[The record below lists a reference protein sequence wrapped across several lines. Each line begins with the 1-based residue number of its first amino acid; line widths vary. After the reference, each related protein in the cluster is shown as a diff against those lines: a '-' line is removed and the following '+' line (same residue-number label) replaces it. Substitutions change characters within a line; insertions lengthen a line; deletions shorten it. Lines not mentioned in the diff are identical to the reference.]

1 MRKTISKTYKRRLWL
16 TVFSAIMIVAAIAV
30 LSVTV
35 FTERSAPDKTAGAA
49 VLTSWNVSSNGNYE
63 LNSGITVTASSAR
76 TNSLSNVTI
85 DGKGYTITIN
95 GNGNL
100 YDQTRSGGESLYAG
114 ILFGSVNG
122 LTLKNVTI
130 NYNATVSFTGRNNA
144 SRPSDTSSDA
154 ASRSTILYAG
164 IIAGSMTGTNTFE
177 NVTLNMTSSS
187 RFAAIGIDNGGNGEK
202 EFGPG
207 QGTAA
212 GFIAGSLTGTTE
224 IKGMSFTNDG
234 LIHSRAASKNIG
246 DTYTYGIFG
255 NTVVPLLKDTDRVTS
270 NAGGLF
276 GVIGAYSTESSGTLN
291 AENLEILGSGAVGT
305 YTNLDGNPE
314 NMSKVCLDYSGGLV
328 GRVLKGS
335 VDLEDLYYRAGLQ
348 IYGSRGLSAAKLL
361 VGSGTASLDGIWFN
375 PDNGTV
381 KSSRWNSAWNSN
393 TEQTLGSLN
402 KPANVSGSSFNGYS
416 SFGIDGATGIRSY
429 NTTVKYEG
437 SKNVSGYSMDITGFA
452 RNSGAITDYMN
463 LEITL
468 GNTADVILSY
478 VEKNGSVTRDYF
490 EEKLNNNKKI
500 TITDFIDDKIN
511 SSNNTAQFEVM
522 LADTYTINY
531 GNIGKTDNR
540 NGDVTY
546 AGTSPGVPHELSL
559 VPVSGS
565 TTEGWEIDYR
575 WKSEHFF
582 INSAGEYYL
591 NEDGTPEQKNYTYTE
606 TIGDEVILHEG
617 TDTGN
622 PYYDTYS
629 VFGSN
634 AITTSPY
641 AGIYRVS
648 LVDNAGNA
656 PASGALVARNTNKTA
671 FYYFDDSSDYLQYK
685 ILRRKLMVEPVTD
698 APEIT
703 KTYDGTNEVPSSSII
718 AGTHY
723 STMRINDDNT
733 QSPGVYSN
741 DDTRVGLEMT
751 EGGFSGVNVG
761 AAAVNVKFRISD
773 TSDYVQVDDTG
784 KPTSEEISLNI
795 NGRIDKRALMVTYG
809 ESSLV
814 YLGQNVAPTPSV
826 KGFYLYGI
834 DETEDLYIR
843 LKDEIAGLFSGG
855 GYVVETFSEH
865 SEAANRIAEFN
876 NAYGEGGSVSEKT
889 TVSPFN
895 VGTNYC
901 VMVMLEPETYN
912 SCNFSIRS
920 TEGGNFAYFNIV
932 KREVA
937 IDWKAMSGQLSKT
950 YNGQENTFT
959 IAPIW
964 KAVDGADNTGIA
976 DPDKDEDFK
985 YTVTYFNN
993 DDPDDKGTD
1002 SGVKNAGEYTA
1013 KVALGSEGI
1022 AQNYV
1027 LAGEL
1032 SGTLVVEKADLKVN
1046 YSITGFNNGNYLDGD
1061 STSIVYAHLASQF
1074 TNVSSR
1080 NDYDLT
1086 ELVKV
1091 EFETNPDNIKADNS
1105 NPYTAN
1111 VILTYTKNGTAGDIT
1126 MWDVGDYRL
1135 SVAWSSS
1142 YSSAEEG
1149 GANYNLVYAEH
1160 EFIITPLELEYDD
1173 IDESALT
1180 AEYSGTAPSFPT
1192 PGNNANA
1199 LDRLDFTKKYYYYSE
1214 NAAGN
1219 NRGEEI
1225 ANPGSI
1231 TDAGKYIM
1239 AYSLNSNVS
1248 PYSTNYQDDPKDYVF
1263 EITPFDIENNSFGR
1277 FVIDLYNLSYQYRGQ
1292 GEEVELEFGKDYIIT
1307 FNRNNQP
1314 ASNYIISYENNV
1326 DISTDENPAK
1336 MIIVAN
1342 NPNFTGTV
1350 TRKFTITPRTINVR
1364 IYYTGD
1370 DGAPEIVSNR
1380 GRVTHV
1386 YDGRDMSKEKRFSAE
1401 LYYTETDAEG
1411 KIVEVILPDSEAT
1424 PEIVF
1429 EDKAAV
1435 NVGTYTVRSAFSE
1448 PDGKNNYR
1456 AETLPTCTLAITER
1470 RLSVNVSAPGD
1481 EYTEVTT
1488 ANGKNFNVVYNGTD
1502 RTLVVTVGNTAE
1514 GESFTA
1520 SVSFRDYENNYY
1532 NESVISEETA
1542 NVGTYLLRI
1551 EVTPGENTLEDNYDF
1566 AETENVSGTNYQ
1578 LKVEKRSVQLVL
1590 SVAEDASGEMTLNEE
1605 TATFSTTY
1613 SASSKDGLITWR
1625 MSDNNAE
1632 DEGVIEGDKLTVSL
1646 TYRDSDGIQISSPIN
1661 AGSYVIDVGNAN
1673 SNANYSVTIEKM
1685 TSGARE
1691 LDWRLEIERAP
1702 LKVTVIQST
1711 YERGDDTG
1719 NGKIYDG
1726 LEYSS
1731 RYSRFTFEYDGA
1743 MSEGDLSTF
1752 DGAFVYTFYKDEIS
1766 DANKLSSAPSD
1777 AGHYRVRILW
1787 NPSSAPANN
1796 YRLDREGGL
1805 SYIDEEF
1812 TILTRYIG
1820 VSFGDNAESFYNA
1833 ASQIR
1838 EANASTLVGDN
1849 NSGVISGQAVN
1860 LVTVALTVVDGKVV
1874 VTPVD
1879 ENYNG
1884 SVNTGTYYFSGYLDE
1899 EVYPNYEIA
1908 PGALATTIEIENG
1921 TYDLPSFE
1929 GHSLAAPEVLTIS
1942 AFGYTFQEND
1952 FKDSIVW
1959 SKQYGDSDGALME
1972 FDFEVLQGEIL
1983 RLRLVREEG
1992 DSVGSYGIT
2001 GIEIVGKYTDDGLVI
2016 VNVRENY
2023 SLGVQCTTK
2032 FNITKREVVYDL
2044 SNYVVQV
2051 DYDGTIYI
2059 SNESNIP
2066 SEDHTGYVWPEVG
2079 KEPFNIRYDLSDIN
2093 GKNYELNFA
2102 LIPDADRGVSDAGWY
2117 NIKPVVLMSDTDS
2130 ESFNVTLAS
2139 DNLEKFRIKPQ
2150 TINFTLGTVDGVGFD
2165 KVGEDKFVYE
2175 QVFRFRQ
2182 SDVGASAGYED
2193 YTFFEEPDYFAF
2205 IQIPEKDENGAYWG
2219 YKPLDEKYAEWL
2231 TIGNDDAEALREIF
2245 QRYLRIERVVS
2256 SSSTSHYVGEYLI
2269 KITVLDE
2276 SGSENGNFEPE
2287 SNIQYYFKI
2296 TEFDLNNAVS
2306 DADREA
2312 LIGIVPKEKT
2322 YDGTNYVSNI
2332 PMSNNMDKF
2341 GAEFVFYYETLHLN
2355 FSAVYSDGTGFNA
2368 GEGKDII
2375 VTNKFTNS
2383 SLSVNNNF
2391 ILPKPVVIEGEG
2403 SILKKDLTVSIS
2415 DYDTPVELTY
2425 GDRLMYDGAV
2435 STYSGYAVSAVFR
2448 GFLTG
2453 ENPDTAGISVSI
2465 RFAGTDSVALDAVR
2479 DVGSYT
2485 IEVVAEYNEG
2495 AAQNYN
2501 LIFSNHQR
2509 AVNVS
2514 KRTISIEPTGTIY
2527 EKPVNGKTDVPNFYV
2542 YNGEIQEDR
2551 NSVLND
2557 YFTVTGLVE
2566 GQDAN
2571 LRIGYNIAMS
2581 TAEVSDN
2588 AYVIISNIVLY
2599 TGDDELTPNP
2609 NYALD
2614 SASVVQIKAKVHSLG
2629 TVTLNQETGGTIT
2642 FVYSNTPVNVG
2653 LTTNLLDIDGYNVTA
2668 ELRYSGAQGT
2678 GTVYPVDT
2686 SDPNYSDRYS
2696 LLAPTNAGD
2705 YVIEIWLNIKG
2716 VGVNEDMEPFS
2727 SHQRDVSLKITK
2739 AKPTIVFS
2747 RQDATMTY
2755 GDFDAETNAI
2765 SAEVY
2770 FLADE
2775 KIPSQAVKVNYSFA
2789 LADGTLPENPP
2800 VGTHT
2805 VTATFEGNSNYQ
2817 SVSALEAST
2826 TLKIVQK
2833 KITVSISGTDDL
2845 TYSGVDL
2852 QDKIVVTFDGVIAGD
2867 VCEPVKRLTFGSV
2880 AVNEVVNA
2888 GQYNVKVSPAN
2899 TNYVISGPSS
2909 KGFTVNK
2916 RTLVVTATAPG
2927 THLGESPQFT
2937 YDYAGFAE
2945 GDTVEDLLHAPTV
2958 NLGGVLV
2965 GDNTIKPS
2973 GGEDPNYQ
2981 FVYRET
2987 ILVILQPRA
2996 QAEDSEGGGGLS
3008 NGATMA
3014 LIIGGVVV
3022 GIALLIV
3029 LAYVIKTATYRSMYN
3044 VGSIKKKVN
3053 EEIKKKSRK

>member
-63 LNSGITVTASSAR
+63 LNSGISVTASAR

-85 DGKGYTITIN
+85 DGKGHTITIN
-95 GNGNL
+95 GNGNI

-130 NYNATVSFTGRNNA
+130 NYNATVSFTGKNNA

-187 RFAAIGIDNGGNGEK
+187 RFAAIGIDNGDNGEK
-202 EFGPG
+202 KFGPG

-246 DTYTYGIFG
+246 DTYTYGILG
-255 NTVVPLLKDTDRVTS
+255 NTVTSLLKDTDRVTS

-361 VGSGTASLDGIWFN
+361 VGSGTASLNGIWFN

-381 KSSRWNSAWNSN
+381 KSSRRNSAWNSN

-478 VEKNGSVTRDYF
+478 VEKNGSDTRDYF
-490 EEKLNNNKKI
+490 EEKLNKQKI
-500 TITDFIDDKIN
+500 TITDFIGDRIN
-511 SSNNTAQFEVM
+511 SFNNTAQFEVM
-522 LADTYTINY
+522 LADTFTINY
-531 GNIGKTDNR
+531 ENIGKTDNR

-622 PYYDTYS
+622 PHYDTYS
-629 VFGSN
+629 VFSSN

-656 PASGALVARNTNKTA
+656 PASGALVARNTNNTA
-671 FYYFDDSSDYLQYK
+671 FYYFDNSSDYLEYK

-703 KTYDGTNEVPSSSII
+703 KTYDGTKEVPSSSII

-723 STMRINDDNT
+723 STMRILDDNS
-733 QSPGVYSN
+733 QLSGVYSN

-751 EGGFSGVNVG
+751 EGGFSGANVG

-773 TSDYVQVDDTG
+773 TSDYVQVDNTG
-784 KPTSEEISLNI
+784 NPTSEEISLNI

-834 DETEDLYIR
+834 DETDDLYIR
-843 LKDEIAGLFSGG
+843 LKEEIDGLFSGG

-876 NAYGEGGSVSEKT
+876 NAYDEGGSVSEKT
-889 TVSPFN
+889 TASPFN

-912 SCNFSIRS
+912 NCNFSIRS

-932 KREVA
+932 EREVA

-993 DDPDDKGTD
+993 DDPDDKWTD

-1013 KVALGSEGI
+1013 EVTLGSEGI

-1032 SGTLVVEKADLKVN
+1032 SGTLVVKKADLKVN

-1080 NDYDLT
+1080 NNYDLT
-1086 ELVKV
+1086 EKIQV

-1149 GANYNLVYAEH
+1149 GANYNLVNAEH
-1160 EFIITPLELEYDD
+1160 EFIITPLKLEYDD

-1199 LDRLDFTKKYYYYSE
+1199 LDRLDFTKKYYYYSDD
-1214 NAAGN
+1214 AAD

-1248 PYSTNYQDDPKDYVF
+1248 PYSTNYQDAPRDYVF
-1263 EITPFDIENNSFGR
+1263 EITPFDIENNSADR
-1277 FVIDLYNLSYQYRGQ
+1277 FEIVFYNNLSYQYRGQ
-1292 GEEVELEFGKDYIIT
+1292 GEAVELEFGKDYIIT

-1336 MIIVAN
+1336 MIIKAN

-1350 TRKFTITPRTINVR
+1350 TREFTITPRTINVR
-1364 IYYTGD
+1364 IYYKGD

-1411 KIVEVILPDSEAT
+1411 KIVEVTLPASEAT

-1429 EDKAAV
+1429 EDDAAV
-1435 NVGTYTVRSAFSE
+1435 NVGTYTVKSAFSE
-1448 PDGKNNYR
+1448 PDGKNNYL

-1514 GESFTA
+1514 GESFTT

-1551 EVTPGENTLEDNYDF
+1551 EVTPGENTLKDNYDF
-1566 AETENVSGTNYQ
+1566 TETENVSGTNYQ

-1590 SVAEDASGEMTLNEE
+1590 SVAEDASEEMTLNEE

-1632 DEGVIEGDKLTVSL
+1632 DEGVIVGDELTVSL

-1702 LKVTVIQST
+1702 LKITVIQTT
-1711 YERGDDTG
+1711 YERGGVTG

-1731 RYSRFTFEYDGA
+1731 RYRRFTFEYDGA
-1743 MSEGDLSTF
+1743 MSDGDLSTF

-1796 YRLDREGGL
+1796 YKLDREGGL

-1820 VSFGDNAESFYNA
+1820 VSFGENDESFYNA

-1849 NSGVISGQAVN
+1849 NSGVISGQTVN

-1908 PGALATTIEIENG
+1908 PGALATTIEIENV
-1921 TYDLPSFE
+1921 TYDLPLFE
-1929 GHSLAAPEVLTIS
+1929 GHSLAAPAVLTIS

-1983 RLRLVREEG
+1983 RLRLVRDEG

-2001 GIEIVGKYTDDGLVI
+2001 GIEIVGKYTDDGLETEK
-2016 VNVRENY
+2016 VRENY
-2023 SLGVQCTTK
+2023 NLGVQCATK

-2044 SNYVVQV
+2044 SNHVVQV

-2066 SEDHTGYVWPEVG
+2066 SEDHTDYVWPEVG
-2079 KEPFNIRYDLSDIN
+2079 KEPFNILYELSDIN

-2117 NIKPVVLMSDTDS
+2117 NIKPVVLMSETDS
-2130 ESFNVTLAS
+2130 ESFNVTLSS
-2139 DNLEKFRIKPQ
+2139 DNLEKFRIRPQ
-2150 TINFTLGTVDGVGFD
+2150 TINFTLGTVGGVGFD
-2165 KVGEDKFVYE
+2165 KVGDDKFVYE

-2205 IQIPEKDENGAYWG
+2205 IQIPEKDENDAYWG
-2219 YKPLDEKYAEWL
+2219 YKPLDDKYAYWL
-2231 TIGNDDAEALREIF
+2231 TNGNDDAEALREIF
-2245 QRYLRIERVVS
+2245 QKYLRIERVVS

-2276 SGSENGNFEPE
+2276 NGSENGNFEPE
-2287 SNIQYYFKI
+2287 SNIKYYFKI

-2322 YDGTNYVSNI
+2322 YDGTNDVSNI

-2341 GAEFVFYYETLHLN
+2341 GAEFVFYYETLHLD

-2368 GEGKDII
+2368 GGGKDII

-2383 SLSVNNNF
+2383 SLSINNNF
-2391 ILPKPVVIEGEG
+2391 ILPEPVVIEGG
-2403 SILKKDLTVSIS
+2403 GRILQKDLTVSIS

-2465 RFAGTDSVALDAVR
+2465 RFTDRVALDAVR

-2501 LIFSNHQR
+2501 LIFSSHQR
-2509 AVNVS
+2509 TVNVS
-2514 KRTISIEPTGTIY
+2514 KRTISIDPTGTIY

-2599 TGDDELTPNP
+2599 TGDDVLTPNP
-2609 NYALD
+2609 NYALG

-2755 GDFDAETNAI
+2755 GDFDAETNAV

-2800 VGTHT
+2800 VGTHA

-2888 GQYNVKVSPAN
+2888 GQYNVKVSPSN

-3053 EEIKKKSRK
+3053 EEMKKKSRK

>member
-1 MRKTISKTYKRRLWL
+1 MRKTISKTYKIRLWL

-35 FTERSAPDKTAGAA
+35 FTERSASDKTAGAA

-63 LNSGITVTASSAR
+63 LNSPISVTASAR

-85 DGKGYTITIN
+85 DGKGHTITIN
-95 GNGNL
+95 GNGNI
-100 YDQTRSGGESLYAG
+100 YDQTRSGGESLSAG
-114 ILFGSVNG
+114 ILFGSVSG

-130 NYNATVSFTGRNNA
+130 NYNATVSFTGKNNA
-144 SRPSDTSSDA
+144 SRPSDTSEDA

-187 RFAAIGIDNGGNGEK
+187 RFAAIGIDNGDNGEK
-202 EFGPG
+202 KFGPG

-234 LIHSRAASKNIG
+234 LIHSRAASKNVG
-246 DTYTYGIFG
+246 NTYSYGIGLFE
-255 NTVVPLLKDTDRVTS
+255 NKVVPLLTDTDRVTS

-291 AENLEILGSGAVGT
+291 VQNLEILGSGAVGT
-305 YTNLDGNPE
+305 YTNLNGNPDT
-314 NMSKVCLDYSGGLV
+314 MSGFCLDYSGGLV
-328 GRVLKGS
+328 GRVLEGS

-348 IYGSRGLSAAKLL
+348 IYGSRGKSAAKLL
-361 VGSGTASLDGIWFN
+361 VGNGTAYLDGIWFN

-402 KPANVSGSSFNGYS
+402 KPANVGGSSFNGYS
-416 SFGIDGATGIRSY
+416 SFGIDGAEGVRSY

-478 VEKNGSVTRDYF
+478 VEKNGSVTRSYF
-490 EEKLNNNKKI
+490 EKKLNNKKI
-500 TITDFIDDKIN
+500 NITDFIGDRIN
-511 SSNNTAQFEVM
+511 SFNNTAQFEVM

-531 GNIGKTDNR
+531 ENIGKTDNR

-546 AGTSPGVPHELSL
+546 AGPSPGVPHELSL
-559 VPVSGS
+559 VPVPGS
-565 TTEGWEIDYR
+565 TAEGWESVYR

-582 INSAGEYYL
+582 INSAGEHYL
-591 NEDGTPEQKNYTYTE
+591 NEDRTPEQKNYTYTE

-622 PYYDTYS
+622 PHYDTYS

-648 LVDNAGNA
+648 LVDDDGNA
-656 PASGALVARNTNKTA
+656 PASGALVARNTNNTA
-671 FYYFDDSSDYLQYK
+671 FYYFDDSISYLEYK

-703 KTYDGTNEVPSSSII
+703 KTYDGTTEVPSSSII

-723 STMRINDDNT
+723 STMRILDNGS

-751 EGGFSGVNVG
+751 EGGFSRVNVG
-761 AAAVNVKFRISD
+761 AADVNVKFRISD
-773 TSDYVQVDDTG
+773 TSDYVQVDNTG
-784 KPTSEEISLNI
+784 NPTSEEISLDI

-843 LKDEIAGLFSGG
+843 LKEEIDGLFSGG

-876 NAYGEGGSVSEKT
+876 NAYNEGGSVSEKT

-895 VGTNYC
+895 VRTNYC
-901 VMVMLEPETYN
+901 VMVMLKPETYN
-912 SCNFSIRS
+912 NCNFSIRS

-937 IDWKAMSGQLSKT
+937 IDWEAMSGQLSKT
-950 YNGQENTFT
+950 YNGQKNTFT

-993 DDPDDKGTD
+993 DDPDDKWTG

-1013 KVALGSEGI
+1013 EVALGSEGI

-1032 SGTLVVEKADLKVN
+1032 SGTLVVKKADLKVN

-1080 NDYDLT
+1080 NNYNLT
-1086 ELVKV
+1086 KLIKV
-1091 EFETNPDNIKADNS
+1091 EFETNPDGIKADNS

-1142 YSSAEEG
+1142 YSSAEKG
-1149 GANYNLVYAEH
+1149 GANYNLVNAEH
-1160 EFIITPLELEYDD
+1160 EFIITPLKLEYDD

-1192 PGNNANA
+1192 PGDNANA

-1214 NAAGN
+1214 DAAD

-1248 PYSTNYQDDPKDYVF
+1248 PYSTNYQDAPKDYVF
-1263 EITPFDIENNSFGR
+1263 EITPFDIGNNSAGR
-1277 FVIDLYNLSYQYRGQ
+1277 FGIVFNNLSYQYRGQ
-1292 GEEVELEFGKDYIIT
+1292 GEKVELEFGKDYIIT
-1307 FNRNNQP
+1307 FNGNNQP

-1336 MIIVAN
+1336 MIIEAN

-1350 TRKFTITPRTINVR
+1350 TREFTITPRTINVR

-1370 DGAPEIVSNR
+1370 DGDKEIVSDR

-1386 YDGRDMSKEKRFSAE
+1386 YDGRDMSKEGRFSAE

-1411 KIVEVILPDSEAT
+1411 RIVEVILPASEAI
-1424 PEIVF
+1424 PKIVF
-1429 EDKAAV
+1429 EDNAVV
-1435 NVGTYTVRSAFSE
+1435 NVGTYTVKSAFSE
-1448 PDGKNNYR
+1448 PGGKNNYS
-1456 AETLPTCTLAITER
+1456 AETLPTCMLAITER

-1532 NESVISEETA
+1532 NESVISEETT

-1590 SVAEDASGEMTLNEE
+1590 SVAEDASEEMTLNEE
-1605 TATFSTTY
+1605 TATFLTIY

-1632 DEGVIEGDKLTVSL
+1632 DEGLIEGDELTVSL

-1711 YERGDDTG
+1711 YERGGDTG

-1731 RYSRFTFEYDGA
+1731 RYRRFTFEYDGA

-1838 EANASTLVGDN
+1838 EANASPLANDN
-1849 NSGVISGQAVN
+1849 NSGVIGGQTVN

-1908 PGALATTIEIENG
+1908 PGELATTIEIENA
-1921 TYDLPSFE
+1921 TYGLPPFE
-1929 GHSLAAPEVLTIS
+1929 GHSLAAPAVLTIL

-1959 SKQYGDSDGALME
+1959 SKQYGDSDGALMK

-1983 RLRLVREEG
+1983 RLRLVRDEG

-2001 GIEIVGKYTDDGLVI
+2001 GIEIVGKYTDDGLVTEK
-2016 VNVRENY
+2016 VRENY
-2023 SLGVQCTTK
+2023 NLGVQCATK

-2093 GKNYELNFA
+2093 GKSYELNFA

-2117 NIKPVVLMSDTDS
+2117 NIKPVVLMSETDS
-2130 ESFNVTLAS
+2130 ESFNVTLSS
-2139 DNLEKFRIKPQ
+2139 DNLEKFRIRPQ

-2205 IQIPEKDENGAYWG
+2205 IQIPEKDENDAYWG
-2219 YKPLDEKYAEWL
+2219 YKPLDDEYAKWL
-2231 TIGNDDAEALREIF
+2231 TEGNGDTEALRKIF
-2245 QRYLRIERVVS
+2245 QKYLRIERVVS

-2287 SNIQYYFKI
+2287 NNIKYYFKI

-2312 LIGIVPKEKT
+2312 LIDIVPKEKT

-2341 GAEFVFYYETLHLN
+2341 GAEFVFYYETLHLD

-2368 GEGKDII
+2368 GEGKYII
-2375 VTNKFTNS
+2375 VTNRFTNS

-2391 ILPKPVVIEGEG
+2391 ILPKPVVIEGG
-2403 SILKKDLTVSIS
+2403 GRILKKDLTVSIS

-2453 ENPDTAGISVSI
+2453 ENPDNAGISVSI
-2465 RFAGTDSVALDAVR
+2465 RFTDTDSVALDAVR

-2501 LIFSNHQR
+2501 LIFSSHQR

-2514 KRTISIEPTGTIY
+2514 KRTISIVPTGTIY

-2609 NYALD
+2609 NYALG
-2614 SASVVQIKAKVHSLG
+2614 SASVVQINAKVHSLG

-2888 GQYNVKVSPAN
+2888 GQYNVKVSPSN

-3053 EEIKKKSRK
+3053 EEMKKKSRN